1 MNLSACGF
9 TLRSKQRMSFS
20 SIFVTDQ
27 SNETEIVIDST
38 YIKHLPLILHM
49 VSLRLT
55 LASLDK
61 TSQKNEVS

>member
-38 YIKHLPLILHM
+38 YIKHLPEDLFLANSAHG
-49 VSLRLT
+49 LT
-55 LASLDK
+55 
-61 TSQKNEVS
+61 